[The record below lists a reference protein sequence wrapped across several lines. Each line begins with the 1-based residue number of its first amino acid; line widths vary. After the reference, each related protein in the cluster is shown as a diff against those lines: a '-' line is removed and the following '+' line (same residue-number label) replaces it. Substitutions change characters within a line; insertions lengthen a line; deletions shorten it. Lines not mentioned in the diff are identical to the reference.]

1 MKIHNIYQNLATN
14 IKMKTSKIE
23 VNHAEFKK
31 ALLETSI
38 EKHQSVID
46 DFKNSI
52 KEMMGNESDPNQNNS
67 DLSEQGFN
75 VEQIHRANAI
85 GEQVNF
91 ANREME
97 LLQNML
103 PTIEDINDEVRLGS
117 VVVTDKDVFFVSAS
131 IERMNVDGISVF
143 GLSAESPLYQVMK
156 GKKQGEKFSFRD
168 SHYKIK
174 EVF

>member
-1 MKIHNIYQNLATN
+1 METSELNI
-14 IKMKTSKIE
+14 
-23 VNHAEFKK
+23 NHAEFKK

-38 EKHQSVID
+38 QKHQSVID

-52 KEMMGNESDPNQNNS
+52 REMMGNDSETNQEDADTS
-67 DLSEQGFN
+67 QQGFN
-75 VEQIHRANAI
+75 VEQIHRANAV
-85 GEQVNF
+85 GEQVSF

-103 PTIEDINDEVRLGS
+103 PTIEDIYDSVRLGS

-131 IERMNVDGISVF
+131 IERMKVNGISVF
-143 GLSAESPLYQVMK
+143 GLSADSPLYQVMK
-156 GKKQGEKFSFRD
+156 GKKQGEKFSFKD
-168 SHYKIK
+168 THYKIK